1 MQYFKSSVFATLLF
15 LTFSMSLQAAA
26 PVAGVWLLEVDGPR
40 GKSTPTLTVSEQA
53 PGEFSGSL
61 TGPRGSFA
69 IDNVAVEGNAFS
81 FPFQMKTAFGT
92 FELKYAGQV
101 DQDTLTL
108 ATGNGR
114 VDDRRHNRPA
124 KV

>member
-1 MQYFKSSVFATLLF
+1 VQYFKSSVFATLLF

-81 FPFQMKTAFGT
+81 FLFQMKTAFGT

-101 DQDTLTL
+101 DQDTM
-108 ATGNGR
+108 TGSVETPRGDTPFTGKR
-114 VDDRRHNRPA
+114 Q
-124 KV
+124 